1 MRIITG
7 NLKGKK
13 ILFPN
18 DKSTRPLRD
27 MVKESIFNL
36 IENSNKYSLKV
47 EQSNI
52 LDLFAGSGSFGFE
65 CISRGAKKVAFFE
78 NYYKTLKILKRNI
91 LDLKLEDK
99 CDVFEKDCFN
109 FFQST
114 QISNMKYNII
124 FIDPP
129 YKEKK
134 INILLER
141 ILDEKILA
149 NKGII
154 IIHRHRKDDLIISGK
169 FKILDTRI
177 YGISKIM
184 IGN

>member
-1 MRIITG
+1 MRIIG
-7 NLKGKK
+7 GKFKGKK
-13 ILFPN
+13 LFLPV
-18 DKSTRPLRD
+18 DKNTRPLKD

-154 IIHRHRKDDLIISGK
+154 IIHRHRKDDLIISKK

>member
-65 CISRGAKKVAFFE
+65 CISRGAKKVVFFE

-109 FFQST
+109 FFQSK

-154 IIHRHRKDDLIISGK
+154 IIHRHRKDDLIISEK

>member
-13 ILFPN
+13 ILFPK

-47 EQSNI
+47 DQSNI

-114 QISNMKYNII
+114 QISNIKYNII
-124 FIDPP
+124 FLDPP

-141 ILDEKILA
+141 ILDKKILA
-149 NKGII
+149 SKGII
-154 IIHRHRKDDLIISGK
+154 IIHRHRKDDLIISKK
-169 FKILDTRI
+169 FKILDTRL